1 MENSKISIGRATA
14 VGLGAIIGSG
24 IFVLSGTAIALA
36 GANALLAFII
46 IGILAV
52 IIAMEFSE
60 LTSLMPYKKGS
71 GYSYAYE
78 AFGSELGFISGI
90 LLYFSFA
97 SSVSVITLGFGS
109 YLHSLLGIGTPILFA
124 ILEIA
129 ALTVLNLKGIKK
141 AVDADFFFVIV
152 KLAVLFIFIAAA
164 VVIALTTKSF
174 SMSYFST
181 QSSRSGILA
190 IFEASMVVFFA
201 YSGFQGITTFTS
213 RIAGGAK
220 GASKAIIYAVL
231 ISMAVY
237 IMVVVAM
244 LLLAPSSVYKASGD
258 PLAFALQYAHAP
270 YALSILIDIGALF
283 ATTSAA
289 LAMILTSSRI
299 LYQISKDGLAPRLF
313 ERYNKHS
320 DVAING
326 VIITAV
332 IAVLMLFSG
341 DIYII
346 TAISNFGL
354 LFSYLIVGLALVHFR
369 RISKKAGVNA
379 KQPAFKL
386 PAYPY
391 LTIIASILLIA
402 IIMSMPREAL
412 SIGVAM
418 LIALLIV
425 YYFIRE
431 FKEEKVIKAR
441 LFPR

>member
-1 MENSKISIGRATA
+1 MEKGKISVGKATA

-36 GANALLAFII
+36 GADALLAFVI
-46 IGILAV
+46 IGVLAI
-52 IIAMEFSE
+52 IIAMEFGE
-60 LTSLMPYKKGS
+60 LTAILPYKKGS

-129 ALTVLNLKGIKK
+129 ILTVLNLKGIKK
-141 AVDADFFFVIV
+141 AVQADFWFVII

-164 VVIALTTKSF
+164 AFIALAGKSF
-174 SMSYFST
+174 SASYFST
-181 QSSRSGILA
+181 ASSKNGIVA

-201 YSGFQGITTFTS
+201 YSGFQVITTFTS
-213 RIAGGAK
+213 RISGGAK
-220 GASKAIIYAVL
+220 GASKAIISAVI

-237 IMVVVAM
+237 ILVIFAM
-244 LLLAPSSVYKASGD
+244 LLLAPASAYTVSGD
-258 PLAFALQYAHAP
+258 PLAFALHYAHAP
-270 YALSILIDIGALF
+270 NALSILVDIGALF

-289 LAMILTSSRI
+289 LAMVLTSSRI
-299 LYQISKDGLAPRLF
+299 LYQISADGLVPRLF
-313 ERYNKHS
+313 KKYNKQS
-320 DVAING
+320 DVAVNG
-326 VIITAV
+326 VIITAA
-332 IAVLMLFSG
+332 IAVLMLFAG
-341 DIYII
+341 NIYII

-354 LFSYLIVGLALVHFR
+354 LFSYLIAGIALVHFR
-369 RISKKAGVNA
+369 RLRKKAGANA
-379 KQPAFKL
+379 RHPVFKL

-402 IIMSMPREAL
+402 FIMSMPRQAL
-412 SIGVAM
+412 SVGIAL
-418 LIALLIV
+418 LIALLVV

-441 LFPR
+441 LFSQ